1 MEQEQAMRHKHALV
15 LAAALTAFMLMVLG
29 GLITRLA
36 SPAAAVNDP
45 LADATVQ
52 ALLQA
57 REAEYQRALS
67 QANQQLQQAYQQ
79 PGRVQPDQAPQTAA
93 APDTP
98 AVGADRA
105 ATIARELVPGA
116 TLTKQPEL
124 VMFEGTPAYE
134 VVLNQGTLYVDAN
147 SGSVLYNG
155 VSAAAGSGPIDEQQA
170 AAIATT
176 YLGGG
181 SVQHVERE
189 RERGMA
195 VFEVRLAD
203 GSKVYVTEESGQVA
217 YAEIAGH
224 EEREKHGR
232 EHGND

>member
-1 MEQEQAMRHKHALV
+1 MEQEQAMTHKHALV
-15 LAAALTAFMLMVLG
+15 LATVLTAFSLIVTG
-29 GLITRLA
+29 GLVTRLA
-36 SPAAAVNDP
+36 PPTAAVNDP
-45 LADATVQ
+45 LADPTVQ

-57 REAEYQRALS
+57 REAEYQQALARANL
-67 QANQQLQQAYQQ
+67 QLQQAYQQ

-98 AVGADRA
+98 AVSADRA
-105 ATIARELVPGA
+105 ATIARELVSGA

-124 VMFEGTPAYE
+124 VVFEDTPAYE
-134 VVLNQGTLYVDAN
+134 VVLDQGTLYVDAN
-147 SGSVLYNG
+147 SGGVLYNG
-155 VSAAAGSGPIDEQQA
+155 VSAAAGSGPIDQQQA

-181 SVQHVERE
+181 SVQHVEHE
-189 RERGMA
+189 REHGRA
-195 VFEVRLAD
+195 VFEVRFTD

-224 EEREKHGR
+224 EQGEEHG

>member
-1 MEQEQAMRHKHALV
+1 MEQEQAMTHKHALV
-15 LAAALTAFMLMVLG
+15 VAAALTALVLVVIG
-29 GLITRLA
+29 ALVTRLA
-36 SPAAAVNDP
+36 APAVAVNDP
-45 LADATVQ
+45 LQDPTVQ

-57 REAEYQRALS
+57 REAEYQQALT

-79 PGRVQPDQAPQTAA
+79 PGRVQPDLALQTA

-98 AVGADRA
+98 AVSADRA

-124 VMFEGTPAYE
+124 VVFEGTPAYE

-147 SGSVLYNG
+147 SGGVLYNG
-155 VSAAAGSGPIDEQQA
+155 VSAVAGSGPIDEQQA
-170 AAIATT
+170 LAIATT

-181 SVQHVERE
+181 SVQRVEYE

-195 VFEVRLAD
+195 VFEVRFTD
-203 GSKVYVTEESGQVA
+203 GSKVYVTEDTGQVA

-224 EEREKHGR
+224 EEHAG
-232 EHGND
+232 EHGDD